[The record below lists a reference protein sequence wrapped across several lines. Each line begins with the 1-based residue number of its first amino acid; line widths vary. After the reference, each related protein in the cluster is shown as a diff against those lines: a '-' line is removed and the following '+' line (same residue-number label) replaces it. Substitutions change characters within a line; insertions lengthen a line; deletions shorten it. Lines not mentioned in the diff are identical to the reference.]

1 LSIGHRISLKTAI
14 DLVLCCTGR
23 FRLPEPIRG
32 RQLLAAAPRRMSN
45 LKCDDRTLAVRESFH
60 AVSRGQGKGRLNMR
74 IPHELRDEFPD
85 QAPLIER
92 LVKTN
97 YEFGRLAA
105 AYDEVNRH
113 IWQIESEDEP
123 TTDEVLEKLKK
134 RRLLLKDDIAALL
147 IKERPRM

>member
-1 LSIGHRISLKTAI
+1 
-14 DLVLCCTGR
+14 
-23 FRLPEPIRG
+23 
-32 RQLLAAAPRRMSN
+32 
-45 LKCDDRTLAVRESFH
+45 
-60 AVSRGQGKGRLNMR
+60 MR

-92 LVKTN
+92 LTTAN

-113 IWQIESEDEP
+113 IWRIESEDEP
-123 TTDEVLEKLKK
+123 TSDDVLEKLKK

-147 IKERPRM
+147 TKEQHRM